1 MTSFFAKRTCLCVL
15 LSLLLCVMTQA
26 QRPTDRLGRGLV
38 ASKVDNGV
46 YLSWRILAEEYYD
59 TKYNVYRNGTKL
71 NSQPLSVSNFT
82 DADGS
87 ASNTYTVSAVVR
99 GVEQSQCK
107 AVNVWNGY
115 KYKQYTTCES
125 GYFDIPLAKVYDY
138 NGNDVTNTYI
148 ANDCEVADLDGD
160 GEMEI
165 IVKRR
170 STKDDA
176 DLYVSRTDG
185 AYDRIDA
192 YKLDGTL
199 LWWIDAGPNMVSG
212 GSHEL
217 NIIAYDWDGDGAA
230 EVLLRG
236 GDNMMVHGQRGS
248 SRQEWPQRIGRNG
261 VDTRGSITHKAN
273 MTYTNTGDEFL
284 VYMDGDHGIIYDAVR
299 YMSYPLTRGSASD
312 WGDSYG
318 HRSSKYF
325 FGAPFLDGKNPSIFL
340 ARGIYTKHKMAAY
353 DVDPSTH
360 SLTQR
365 WYWEGNSSPYFGQGN
380 HNYSIADVD
389 MDGRD
394 EIIYG
399 SMVIDDNGK
408 GLHTTGLGHGDALH
422 VGDLDPFRHGLE
434 IFACNEEK
442 PAMNYRNGTT
452 GKIYFRHT
460 SSSDDGRALCANF
473 TDRYPGSIGRSTQTG
488 MVSTVADQVISELGD
503 FIAWSDLNFRIYYDG
518 DLLSEVFNSPGT
530 EREAAIIKPGS
541 GRLFTSSGCKTN
553 NWSKNHPCFSG
564 DILGDWREEIIMRVG
579 EGHDYIR
586 IYTTCMPTSYPIYSL
601 WFDHQYRQAMVWQMH
616 AYNQPPHPS
625 FFLGELEDLTVPP
638 PPLTLTGRT
647 QIASGTTI
655 GNGYNNQHL
664 LLHENANTTLNVT
677 NGASPYILTI
687 NVPTWVQGTNST
699 STTNPTINRTT
710 YTCNLNGGA
719 LTGGM
724 RLVKQGDGILTM
736 ATVDHTYT
744 GETQIW
750 EGTVNFDG
758 SLRNSSTT
766 LHRFTTLNS
775 KGSFR
780 SITMEYAA
788 SLHPGGD
795 GTVAT
800 ITVDSLNL
808 KYGARVVIDFNGI
821 LADQVNTRFISIG
834 TKDWEYGP
842 TYNAPVFQFL
852 NASSLANGTYAIGTC
867 ETVAGEL
874 SNITLEGLNKDA
886 HLKVIEGTL
895 YLVVGSLSSN
905 TDDEGNALCSKVG
918 SGTFYFRHLATGK
931 FLTGDNNWGT
941 RSSISVAATPV
952 TLAPSG
958 TGYTIDTNISNGG
971 DSHYLGSDYF
981 MDGLAIA
988 WSFVETTNANG
999 QTAYLITA
1007 DGTNYLC
1014 CEGATTVVNT
1024 TTNRN
1029 NPNALWTLH
1038 TKNALVEELAGA
1050 ITERDATFLIAGA
1063 DMSRNHG
1070 SNNSWTG
1077 SPTIEGLN
1085 ENFNGEKFNCTFDVN
1100 QTLTG
1105 IPNGVYVLS
1114 CQGFYRDGGYN
1125 DAATLRSRGNEALN
1139 AMLYANGATAPLPS
1153 IFEEAGKN
1161 GTVGVNTTFGYI
1173 PDGQADAS
1181 SYFNAGLYPGTSV
1194 TVTVTDGTLKIG
1206 VKKTTAVTND
1216 WTVFDRFRLTYQGP
1230 AETLIATNYVRNG
1243 DFESNSFAGWET
1255 TMQPRNNQ
1263 LTTNTSTYQGFTN
1276 HAWENWK
1283 GVAMTGTMHQTIT
1296 GLPSG
1301 TYKLAISAHVNEL
1314 GSDEQQ
1320 FIYANDD
1327 EVYLNVNSGAYETYV
1342 YVNNGVLEIGLNQ
1355 ISPIANWLALDN
1367 VTLYY
1372 VSESP
1377 VVANYNDALARANR
1391 VYAKA
1396 STVYANVTGDELTA
1410 LQQAL
1415 NNYANTPSNATLL
1428 KKAIA
1433 DLNTATNAF
1442 VAAKESYDN
1451 YYAVATVIEALGIEE
1466 SAWPYADVSLKS
1478 AYEEAMNAVPQNA
1491 SAAKVMT
1498 ESLYTA
1504 VRAYVESN
1512 ATVVRYDGEDY
1523 TSYITNAEGTSTDG
1537 WTSSSSCW
1545 TLNNEPYTDAEGGN
1559 NHSYIDVN
1567 SVTSFTLSQQLSN
1580 LPQGYYVLTTTARA
1594 QTGISHYQ
1602 LFAENAQGART
1613 SQNIPVMGNSGGLFG
1628 RGWNDAFLTF
1638 VQPNNG
1644 SATIG
1649 VEASN
1654 NTNFWMS
1661 AARFRLY
1668 RLEATGDVNN
1678 DGKVNILDL
1687 TIAINKLLGE
1697 EPLVFNAINADLN
1710 YSGNHSLVDITELI
1724 NKILSQPAE

>member
-1 MTSFFAKRTCLCVL
+1 M
-15 LSLLLCVMTQA
+15 
-26 QRPTDRLGRGLV
+26 
-38 ASKVDNGV
+38 
-46 YLSWRILAEEYYD
+46 
-59 TKYNVYRNGTKL
+59 
-71 NSQPLSVSNFT
+71 
-82 DADGS
+82 
-87 ASNTYTVSAVVR
+87 
-99 GVEQSQCK
+99 
-107 AVNVWNGY
+107 
-115 KYKQYTTCES
+115 
-125 GYFDIPLAKVYDY
+125 
-138 NGNDVTNTYI
+138 
-148 ANDCEVADLDGD
+148 
-160 GEMEI
+160 
-165 IVKRR
+165 
-170 STKDDA
+170 
-176 DLYVSRTDG
+176 
-185 AYDRIDA
+185 
-192 YKLDGTL
+192 
-199 LWWIDAGPNMVSG
+199 
-212 GSHEL
+212 
-217 NIIAYDWDGDGAA
+217 
-230 EVLLRG
+230 
-236 GDNMMVHGQRGS
+236 
-248 SRQEWPQRIGRNG
+248 
-261 VDTRGSITHKAN
+261 
-273 MTYTNTGDEFL
+273 
-284 VYMDGDHGIIYDAVR
+284 
-299 YMSYPLTRGSASD
+299 
-312 WGDSYG
+312 
-318 HRSSKYF
+318 
-325 FGAPFLDGKNPSIFL
+325 
-340 ARGIYTKHKMAAY
+340 
-353 DVDPSTH
+353 
-360 SLTQR
+360 
-365 WYWEGNSSPYFGQGN
+365 
-380 HNYSIADVD
+380 
-389 MDGRD
+389 
-394 EIIYG
+394 
-399 SMVIDDNGK
+399 
-408 GLHTTGLGHGDALH
+408 
-422 VGDLDPFRHGLE
+422 
-434 IFACNEEK
+434 
-442 PAMNYRNGTT
+442 
-452 GKIYFRHT
+452 
-460 SSSDDGRALCANF
+460 
-473 TDRYPGSIGRSTQTG
+473 
-488 MVSTVADQVISELGD
+488 
-503 FIAWSDLNFRIYYDG
+503 
-518 DLLSEVFNSPGT
+518 
-530 EREAAIIKPGS
+530 
-541 GRLFTSSGCKTN
+541 
-553 NWSKNHPCFSG
+553 
-564 DILGDWREEIIMRVG
+564 
-579 EGHDYIR
+579 
-586 IYTTCMPTSYPIYSL
+586 
-601 WFDHQYRQAMVWQMH
+601 
-616 AYNQPPHPS
+616 
-625 FFLGELEDLTVPP
+625 
-638 PPLTLTGRT
+638 
-647 QIASGTTI
+647 
-655 GNGYNNQHL
+655 
-664 LLHENANTTLNVT
+664 
-677 NGASPYILTI
+677 
-687 NVPTWVQGTNST
+687 
-699 STTNPTINRTT
+699 
-710 YTCNLNGGA
+710 
-719 LTGGM
+719 
-724 RLVKQGDGILTM
+724 
-736 ATVDHTYT
+736 
-744 GETQIW
+744 
-750 EGTVNFDG
+750 
-758 SLRNSSTT
+758 
-766 LHRFTTLNS
+766 
-775 KGSFR
+775 
-780 SITMEYAA
+780 
-788 SLHPGGD
+788 
-795 GTVAT
+795 
-800 ITVDSLNL
+800 
-808 KYGARVVIDFNGI
+808 
-821 LADQVNTRFISIG
+821 
-834 TKDWEYGP
+834 
-842 TYNAPVFQFL
+842 
-852 NASSLANGTYAIGTC
+852 
-867 ETVAGEL
+867 
-874 SNITLEGLNKDA
+874 
-886 HLKVIEGTL
+886 
-895 YLVVGSLSSN
+895 
-905 TDDEGNALCSKVG
+905 
-918 SGTFYFRHLATGK
+918 
-931 FLTGDNNWGT
+931 
-941 RSSISVAATPV
+941 
-952 TLAPSG
+952 
-958 TGYTIDTNISNGG
+958 
-971 DSHYLGSDYF
+971 
-981 MDGLAIA
+981 
-988 WSFVETTNANG
+988 
-999 QTAYLITA
+999 
-1007 DGTNYLC
+1007 
-1014 CEGATTVVNT
+1014 
-1024 TTNRN
+1024 
-1029 NPNALWTLH
+1029 
-1038 TKNALVEELAGA
+1038 EELAGA

-1070 SNNSWTG
+1070 SNSSWTG

-1153 IFEEAGKN
+1153 IFEEAGRN

-1173 PDGQADAS
+1173 PDGQDDAS

-1206 VKKTTAVTND
+1206 VKKTVAVTND

-1327 EVYLNVNSGAYETYV
+1327 EAYLNVNSGAYETYV

-1377 VVANYNDALARANR
+1377 VVANYNDVLARANR

-1396 STVYANVTGDELTA
+1396 STVYANVTGDEQTA

-1580 LPQGYYVLTTTARA
+1580 LPQGYYVLTITARA
-1594 QTGISHYQ
+1594 QTGITHYQ
-1602 LFAENAQGART
+1602 LFAENVQGART